1 MQRARHDE
9 GAARVFALLGPTN
22 TGKTHRAIERMLE
35 LDSGMIGLPLRLLAR
50 EVYDRVSARVG
61 EQAVALIT
69 GEEKR
74 VPARPRFWICTVEA
88 MPPDLAAGALDFLAI
103 DEIQLIAHRERGH
116 VFTDRLLHARGRV
129 ETWFLGSDTVASL
142 VRELLGGL
150 ETGRLPRLSQ
160 LQYAGQA
167 SVRTLPRRS
176 AVVAFSMQQ
185 VYALADLIRVR
196 RGGAAVVLGALSP
209 RVRNAQ
215 VAMYQAGEVDFLVAT
230 DAIGMGLNL
239 DLDHVALASQLKFDG
254 RETRELELAE
264 LAQIVGRAG
273 RYLRDGTFGTLSP
286 LPDLSAHVVQQLEAH
301 TFPRQRFAY
310 YRNAQ
315 LDFSSLD
322 ALRASLLLPPPQR
335 ALHSTPRAEDL
346 ELLDAFSKRPDIAA
360 LCDRS
365 ERVAKLWDVCRVPNY
380 EKRLPEHQ
388 AEQLAPVFLQLMQRG
403 RVAPDF
409 MNTQLRK
416 LERYEGDID
425 VLLARLAAVR
435 TWLYISHQSAW
446 VAEPQIWQERAR
458 ALEDQLSDTLHARLL
473 SRFVSGRSRV
483 AAVSGVPRARDAKT
497 HHPFAKLAALS
508 SSWQAEAELSGE
520 ARWVE
525 RIVQASF
532 EDFELSATAEIAL
545 ASHVPGE
552 QTELR
557 AARPVGSGERLA
569 RLRAG
574 TSVLA
579 PALQL
584 LLPDGVDRGARTRVE
599 RRLQAHVKDLVSF
612 LLAPIQPPERAALAH
627 DPEAAALRG
636 LIYQLEQGLGS
647 ARRQDVAP
655 QLALLRPADHSLLAR
670 CGVRIG
676 RASVF
681 AQALLQPE
689 RLRIRAALCHAWQAT
704 GDARVLAIE
713 KLGARSYKLQ
723 SASDKQGAMLRGYV
737 AVGTWAV
744 RADLTERAIAE
755 LDKPQSDPQAIVE
768 GLLDCDAAQAAA
780 ILRAL
785 PSVAGKKR
793 RRRRKR
799 RAGGAE
805 PAKAPQ
811 S

>member
-1 MQRARHDE
+1 MQPARN
-9 GAARVFALLGPTN
+9 AKVFALLGPTN

-35 LDSGMIGLPLRLLAR
+35 LESGMIGLPLRLLAR

-142 VRELLGGL
+142 VRELLGGV
-150 ETGRLPRLSQ
+150 EVGRLPRLSQ
-160 LQYAGQA
+160 LRYAGQA

-239 DLDHVALASQLKFDG
+239 DLDHVALAAQLKFDG
-254 RETRELELAE
+254 QETRELELAE

-286 LPDLSAHVVQQLEAH
+286 LAELPAHVVQQLEAH

-310 YRNAQ
+310 YRNSQ
-315 LDFSSLD
+315 LDFSDLR
-322 ALRASLLLPPPQR
+322 ALRASLLKSPPHH
-335 ALHSTPRAEDL
+335 ALHSTPSAEDL
-346 ELLDAFSKRPDIAA
+346 DLLDAFSKRADIAS
-360 LCDRS
+360 LCDS
-365 ERVAKLWDVCRVPNY
+365 PERVAKLWDVCRVPNY

-388 AEQLAPVFLQLMQRG
+388 AEQLAPVFLQLVQRG

-409 MNTQLRK
+409 MHAQLRK

-425 VLLARLAAVR
+425 VLLARLASVR
-435 TWLYISHQSAW
+435 TWLYISHQSTW

-483 AAVSGVPRARDAKT
+483 AAVGGMPSSRESSA

-508 SSWQAEAELSGE
+508 ASWQPESELSGE

-532 EDFELSATAEIAL
+532 EDFHLSANAEIAH
-545 ASHVPGE
+545 A
-552 QTELR
+552 
-557 AARPVGSGERLA
+557 GERLA
-569 RLRAG
+569 RLKPG
-574 TSVLA
+574 TSLLA
-579 PALQL
+579 PTLQL
-584 LLPDGVDRGARTRVE
+584 LLPDGVDKGARTRVE
-599 RRLQAHVKDLVSF
+599 RRLQAHVKDLLSF
-612 LLAPIQPPERAALAH
+612 LLAPIQPPERAALVH

-636 LIYQLEQGLGS
+636 LLYQLEQGLGS

-655 QLALLRPADHSLLAR
+655 QLALLRPADRSTLAR
-670 CGVRIG
+670 WGVRFG
-676 RASVF
+676 RASVY
-681 AQALLQPE
+681 AEPMLQPE
-689 RLRIRAALCHAWQAT
+689 QLRIRAALCHAWQPSER
-704 GDARVLAIE
+704 ARPTAPDQL
-713 KLGARSYKLQ
+713 ARSYKLQ
-723 SASDKQGAMLRGYV
+723 SAWDKQSALTRGYV
-737 AVGTWAV
+737 PVGTWAI
-744 RADLTERAIAE
+744 RCDLTERALAE
-755 LDKPQSDPQAIVE
+755 LDKAEPQAAIQS
-768 GLLDCDAAQAAA
+768 LLACEAEQATA
-780 ILRAL
+780 ILAAL
-785 PSVAGKKR
+785 PKVASKR
-793 RRRRKR
+793 RNNKRRRRKR
-799 RAGGAE
+799 RAGPGE
-805 PAKAPQ
+805 RAP
-811 S
+811 SPRE

>member
-1 MQRARHDE
+1 MQPAPH
-9 GAARVFALLGPTN
+9 AKVFALLGPTN
-22 TGKTHRAIERMLE
+22 TGKTHRAIERMLDLE
-35 LDSGMIGLPLRLLAR
+35 SGMIGLPLRLLAR

-142 VRELLGGL
+142 VHELLGGV
-150 ETGRLPRLSQ
+150 EVGRLPRLSQ
-160 LQYAGQA
+160 LRYAGQA

-254 RETRELELAE
+254 QETRELELAE

-286 LPDLSAHVVQQLEAH
+286 LSDLPAHVVQQLEAH

-310 YRNAQ
+310 YRNSR
-315 LDFSSLD
+315 LDFSDLR
-322 ALRASLLLPPPQR
+322 ALRASLLAAPPQR
-335 ALHSTPRAEDL
+335 ALRSTPSAEDL
-346 ELLDAFSKRPDIAA
+346 DLLDAFSKRADIGS
-360 LCDRS
+360 LCDS
-365 ERVAKLWDVCRVPNY
+365 PERVAKLWDVCRVPNY

-388 AEQLAPVFLQLMQRG
+388 AEQLAPVFLQLIQRG

-409 MNTQLRK
+409 MNAQLRK

-435 TWLYISHQSAW
+435 TWLYISHQSTW
-446 VAEPQIWQERAR
+446 VAEPQLWQERAR

-483 AAVSGVPRARDAKT
+483 AAVSGVASSREPST

-508 SSWQAEAELSGE
+508 ASWQPEPELSGE
-520 ARWVE
+520 SRWVE

-532 EDFELSATAEIAL
+532 EDFQVSANAEIAL
-545 ASHVPGE
+545 
-552 QTELR
+552 
-557 AARPVGSGERLA
+557 GSERLA
-569 RLRAG
+569 RLKAG
-574 TSVLA
+574 TSLLA
-579 PALQL
+579 PTLQV
-584 LLPDGVDRGARTRVE
+584 LLPDGVDKGARTRVE
-599 RRLQAHVKDLVSF
+599 RRLQAHVKDLLSF
-612 LLAPIQPPERAALAH
+612 LFAPIQPPERAALAH
-627 DPEAAALRG
+627 DPEAAAPRG
-636 LIYQLEQGLGS
+636 LLYQLEQGLGS
-647 ARRQDVAP
+647 ARRQDAAP
-655 QLALLRPADHSLLAR
+655 QLALLRPADRSTLAR
-670 CGVRIG
+670 WGVRIG
-676 RASVF
+676 RASVYVEPM
-681 AQALLQPE
+681 LQPE
-689 RLRIRAALCHAWQAT
+689 RLRVRAALCHAWQPSER
-704 GDARVLAIE
+704 ARPPTPDQ
-713 KLGARSYKLQ
+713 LGARSYKLQ
-723 SASDKQGAMLRGYV
+723 SAWDKRTALTRGYV
-737 AVGTWAV
+737 PVGTLAI
-744 RADLTERAIAE
+744 RCDLTERAIAE
-755 LDKPQSDPQAIVE
+755 LEKPNTDPQAAIQT
-768 GLLDCDAAQAAA
+768 LLACEAEQAAA
-780 ILRAL
+780 IVASL
-785 PSVAGKKR
+785 PKIAGKRRNNNK

-799 RAGGAE
+799 RPATTEGAQPPRE
-805 PAKAPQ
+805 
-811 S
+811 

>member
-1 MQRARHDE
+1 MRVRSEE
-9 GAARVFALLGPTN
+9 GAGRVFALLGPTN

-74 VPARPRFWICTVEA
+74 VPARPRYWICTVEA
-88 MPPDLAAGALDFLAI
+88 MPPDLATEAVDFLAI

-116 VFTDRLLHARGRV
+116 VFCDRLLHARGRV

-142 VRELLGGL
+142 LRELLGGL
-150 ETGRLPRLSQ
+150 QTGRLPRLSQ
-160 LQYAGQA
+160 LRYAGQA

-254 RETRELELAE
+254 RETRELELSE

-286 LPDLSAHVVQQLEAH
+286 LPGLADHVVQQLEAH

-310 YRNAQ
+310 YRNSQ
-315 LDFSSLD
+315 LDFSSLA
-322 ALRASLLLPPPQR
+322 ALRASLLLPPPHPSLR
-335 ALHSTPRAEDL
+335 SIPSAEDL
-346 ELLDAFSKRPDIAA
+346 DLLDAFSKRPEIVR
-360 LCDRS
+360 LCDGP

-403 RVAPDF
+403 RIAPDF
-409 MNTQLRK
+409 MHAQLRK

-435 TWLYISHQSAW
+435 TWLYISHQSTW
-446 VAEPQIWQERAR
+446 LSEPQIWQERAR

-483 AAVSGVPRARDAKT
+483 AAVSVAERSARAQG
-497 HHPFAKLAALS
+497 PFAKLAALS
-508 SSWQAEAELSGE
+508 ASFVPEGTSETS
-520 ARWVE
+520 WVE
-525 RIVQASF
+525 RVVQANF
-532 EDFELSATAEIAL
+532 EDFELNTQGEIAL
-545 ASHVPGE
+545 LGE
-552 QTELR
+552 L
-557 AARPVGSGERLA
+557 GKERLA
-569 RLRAG
+569 RWKAG
-574 TSVLA
+574 TSLLT

-584 LLPDGVDRGARTRVE
+584 LLTDSVDKGARTRVE
-599 RRLQAHVKDLVSF
+599 RRLQAHTKDLVSH

-636 LIYQLEQGLGS
+636 LLYQLEQGLGS
-647 ARRQDVAP
+647 ARRQEVAP
-655 QLALLRPADHSLLAR
+655 QLALLRPADRSLLAR
-670 CGVRIG
+670 WGVRIG

-681 AQALLQPE
+681 ASAMLEPE
-689 RLRIRAALCHAWQAT
+689 RLRVRAALCHAWQPEGTRAT
-704 GDARVLAIE
+704 NHDPGV
-713 KLGARSYKLQ
+713 RSYKLHTAWDKQ
-723 SASDKQGAMLRGYV
+723 SAPLRGYI

-744 RADLTERAIAE
+744 RCDLVE
-755 LDKPQSDPQAIVE
+755 LALVALGKPQAEQQGLISSLLGCSPQ
-768 GLLDCDAAQAAA
+768 QAEA
-780 ILRAL
+780 ILSAL
-785 PSVAGKKR
+785 PKLTTKRRCSKKR
-793 RRRRKR
+793 RQRKR
-799 RAGGAE
+799 NPPTNA
-805 PAKAPQ
+805 
-811 S
+811 

>member
-1 MQRARHDE
+1 MQHARHDE
-9 GAARVFALLGPTN
+9 GAAKVFALLGPTN

-129 ETWFLGSDTVASL
+129 ETWFMGSDTVASL

-160 LQYAGQA
+160 LRFAGQA

-254 RETRELELAE
+254 QETRELELAE

-286 LPDLSAHVVQQLEAH
+286 LPSFPDHVVQQLEAH

-310 YRNAQ
+310 YRNSQ
-315 LDFSSLD
+315 LDFSSIE

-335 ALHSTPRAEDL
+335 ALRSTPSAEDL
-346 ELLDAFSKRPDIAA
+346 ELLDAFSKRSEIAA
-360 LCDRS
+360 LCDAP

-388 AEQLAPVFLQLMQRG
+388 AEQLAPVFLQLIQRG
-403 RVAPDF
+403 RIAPDF
-409 MNTQLRK
+409 MHAQLRK

-435 TWLYISHQSAW
+435 TWLYISHQGAW

-483 AAVSGVPRARDAKT
+483 AAAGGMTRARDAST
-497 HHPFAKLAALS
+497 HHPFAKLAAISGMFS
-508 SSWQAEAELSGE
+508 SETELSGE
-520 ARWVE
+520 TGWVE
-525 RIVQASF
+525 RIVQAGF
-532 EDFELSATAEIAL
+532 EDFELSAHAE
-545 ASHVPGE
+545 V
-552 QTELR
+552 TLR
-557 AARPVGSGERLA
+557 ASGERLA
-569 RLRAG
+569 RLKAG
-574 TSVLA
+574 TSLLA

-584 LLPDGVDRGARTRVE
+584 LLPDGIDRGARTRVE
-599 RRLQAHVKDLVSF
+599 RRLQAHAKDLVSF
-612 LLAPIQPPERAALAH
+612 LLAPIQPPERASLAH

-636 LIYQLEQGLGS
+636 LLYQLEQGLGS

-655 QLALLRPADHSLLAR
+655 QLALLRPTDRSLLGR
-670 CGVRIG
+670 WGVRIG

-681 AQALLQPE
+681 AGAMLQPE
-689 RLRIRAALCHAWQAT
+689 RLRIRAALCHAWQTVDGARPQT
-704 GDARVLAIE
+704 FDAND
-713 KLGARSYKLQ
+713 ARSYKLQ
-723 SASDKQGAMLRGYV
+723 SAWDKRSALLRGYV
-737 AVGTWAV
+737 PVGTWAV
-744 RADLTERAIAE
+744 RCDLIERAIAE
-755 LDKPQSDPQAIVE
+755 LDKRETDPPSVIQS
-768 GLLDCDAAQAAA
+768 LLDADAQQAAA
-780 ILRAL
+780 IAQAL
-785 PSVAGKKR
+785 PKVAGRRRSGARKR
-793 RRRRKR
+793 RRRKKKPGTSE
-799 RAGGAE
+799 RATE
-805 PAKAPQ
+805 Q
-811 S
+811 QD